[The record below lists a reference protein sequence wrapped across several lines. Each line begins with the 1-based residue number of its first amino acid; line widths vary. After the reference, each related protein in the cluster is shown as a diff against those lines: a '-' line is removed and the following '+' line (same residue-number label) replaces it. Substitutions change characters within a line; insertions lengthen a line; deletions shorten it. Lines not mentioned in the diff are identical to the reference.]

1 MKFLLLPFVFLFVF
15 IETLGGQTIISGKV
29 TDRKGDI
36 LIGASISIRGSY
48 DGATADT
55 MGQFSFRTRKKDSVV
70 VAASYIGYETEL
82 RKVLIAGQRWRST
95 SD

>member
-36 LIGASISIRGSY
+36 VIGASISIRGSY